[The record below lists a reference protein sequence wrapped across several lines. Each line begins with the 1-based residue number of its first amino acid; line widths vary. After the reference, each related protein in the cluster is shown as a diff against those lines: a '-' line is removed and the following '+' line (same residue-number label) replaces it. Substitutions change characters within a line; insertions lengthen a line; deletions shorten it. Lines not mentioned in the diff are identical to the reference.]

1 MPTQAASYTNK
12 RFRTTPSLQ
21 SHTGSSGVPASL
33 HVFPS
38 LQGEERT
45 FPYTLFCTVSHL
57 PRPLRVPHSRPC
69 FATVFLAA
77 YWSFLVG
84 PRNPSTHASGEL
96 RFVPGECGH
105 AAACVSHGSC
115 FCGPVLSHHGHVI
128 EAMGERE
135 EAHGFP
141 HGRSYVFFRSFF
153 VSVVSFVSSS
163 TTSSTASTVSTS
175 VVSVISPL
183 GSSSP
188 SPGSR
193 GCTCTCCLCI
203 RRWTCTYVWPG
214 RCVHLRFHRP
224 CHSGGRPHA
233 LSPADGSL
241 SFLLLDVRTCV
252 AAARAR
258 VSSTRHVRRKIC
270 DHTWHGGRPN
280 RSTNEPHPQRRIRG
294 HRYVLVGD
302 GRRSPVRLR
311 TRAPGQGLSQGQ
323 TSVYGGE
330 RWRGGVGS

>member
-1 MPTQAASYTNK
+1 MFTRNPCQLRQHHIQTRDFAPHPPPCK
-12 RFRTTPSLQ
+12 
-21 SHTGSSGVPASL
+21 HTGSSGVPTSL

-38 LQGEERT
+38 LQGKERT
-45 FPYTLFCTVSHL
+45 FPYTLFCTVSDL
-57 PRPLRVPHSRPC
+57 PRPLRVPQSRPC

-77 YWSFLVG
+77 CWSFSVG

-128 EAMGERE
+128 EAMGKRE

-163 TTSSTASTVSTS
+163 TTPSSTASTVSTS

-224 CHSGGRPHA
+224 RHRGGRPHA

-241 SFLLLDVRTCV
+241 PSSFATC
-252 AAARAR
+252 AR
-258 VSSTRHVRRKIC
+258 VSQLHAHVCRPRDTFVERSATTRGMAG
-270 DHTWHGGRPN
+270 DPTDPP
-280 RSTNEPHPQRRIRG
+280 TN
-294 HRYVLVGD
+294 
-302 GRRSPVRLR
+302 R
-311 TRAPGQGLSQGQ
+311 TR
-323 TSVYGGE
+323 
-330 RWRGGVGS
+330 RGRS